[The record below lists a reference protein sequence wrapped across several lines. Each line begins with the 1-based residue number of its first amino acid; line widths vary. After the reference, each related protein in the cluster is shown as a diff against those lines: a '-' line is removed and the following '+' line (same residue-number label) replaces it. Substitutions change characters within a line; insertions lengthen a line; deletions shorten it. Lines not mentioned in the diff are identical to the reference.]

1 MNLTRLSL
9 GVPKN
14 ITYNNYVKE
23 GDCKN
28 PPCLKLLTYRVSILL
43 YEDYFIHVSKDLVN
57 SSGTILSFLDDTSK
71 YPITYIMQNC
81 IQDKQNVQDFNDILI
96 LGALCESICKVAI
109 PIEALTENAELVNQ
123 FIKQSFEYHKADTN
137 DYQFDF
143 CRALNLLIEESSE
156 VKENIIKK
164 SILLGRTSELAIYCK
179 ALLNVSPNLI
189 SIKDEC
195 KQNNGIY
202 VPSSITSS
210 GLSNKELNCLYHAL
224 IWILL
229 GKSGF
234 YLNPD
239 GSFDTFVK
247 AFDYRMPPDLF
258 FDCTTFHP
266 HAIIK
271 IFDDNLK

>member
-1 MNLTRLSL
+1 M
-9 GVPKN
+9 
-14 ITYNNYVKE
+14 
-23 GDCKN
+23 
-28 PPCLKLLTYRVSILL
+28 
-43 YEDYFIHVSKDLVN
+43 
-57 SSGTILSFLDDTSK
+57 
-71 YPITYIMQNC
+71 
-81 IQDKQNVQDFNDILI
+81 QDFNDILI

-143 CRALNLLIEESSE
+143 YRALNLLIEESSE
-156 VKENIIKK
+156 IKETIIKT

-179 ALLNVSPNLI
+179 ALLNVSSNLI

-202 VPSSITSS
+202 VPSSIVSS
-210 GLSNKELNCLYHAL
+210 GLSRKELNCLYHAL
-224 IWILL
+224 IWVLL
-229 GKSGF
+229 AKSGF

-258 FDCTTFHP
+258 FDYTTFHP
-266 HAIIK
+266 HAIVK
-271 IFDDNLK
+271 IFDDAIE